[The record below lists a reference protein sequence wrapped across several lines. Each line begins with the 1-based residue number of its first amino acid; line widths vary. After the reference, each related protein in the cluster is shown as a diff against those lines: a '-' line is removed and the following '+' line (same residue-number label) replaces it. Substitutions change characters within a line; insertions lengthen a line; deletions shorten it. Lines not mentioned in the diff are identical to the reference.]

1 MSKRSLNEGFVD
13 ERPSKSLKVDD
24 GSPFAN
30 PWKGSNAVLV
40 VEDIEL
46 HVHTQTLSLASP
58 VFEAMFNGNF
68 VEAQTRRVPLEGKSY
83 EAVEHMLKLVYN
95 LTNRLEPKTLACLSC
110 KLGET
115 KCKKDKKGRRKS
127 YFNGCYLCGLHYKKN
142 DLERRLFIQHLVLLN
157 ELSKEYMLD
166 VLVDKIQAEIVR
178 QSKVIANL
186 QHAFDILEAS
196 EKITDC
202 MEIAASSCIKHIR
215 LNLDSYGGLKD
226 LLNERSL
233 TIETILKMKSIV
245 LINLLEKWPE
255 SNLFEHE
262 GNQYK
267 KEAMLLAKELCD

>member
-1 MSKRSLNEGFVD
+1 MLAKD
-13 ERPSKSLKVDD
+13 QTPCKSMVDD

-83 EAVEHMLKLVYN
+83 ETVEHMLKLVYN

-127 YFNGCYLCGLHYKKN
+127 YFNGCYLCGLYYKKN
-142 DLERRLFIQHLVLLN
+142 DLERRLFIQHLVLLD

-166 VLVDKIQAEIVR
+166 VLADKIQAEIVH
-178 QSKVIANL
+178 QSKAIANL
-186 QHAFDILEAS
+186 QHAFDLLEAS
-196 EKITDC
+196 EKIADC
-202 MEIAASSCIKHIR
+202 METAATSIKYIR
-215 LNLDSYGGLKD
+215 LHLDSYGGLKD

-267 KEAMLLAKELCD
+267 KEAMLLAKELFD